1 MSKMSHSAV
10 FLRYL
15 SLQSEKMKTAVLEF
29 HRNRVR
35 RQQSGAASPDI
46 MKTIGELRSAL
57 YGIGKAI
64 EAVERMA
71 IARANGARGPRRS
84 GPPKRT
90 KGKRKMHV
98 VMLPQSVPSGD
109 SASPTDRALR
119 Q

>member
-1 MSKMSHSAV
+1 
-10 FLRYL
+10 
-15 SLQSEKMKTAVLEF
+15 MKTAVLEF
-29 HRNRVR
+29 HRNRVK

-64 EAVERMA
+64 EAVERLA
-71 IARANGARGPRRS
+71 LAQESGATRPRRLGS
-84 GPPKRT
+84 SKKP

-98 VMLPQSVPSGD
+98 IMLPQSVPTPD
-109 SASPTDRALR
+109 PASPTDLALR